1 MIISLQNDKV
11 KLIQSLQNRT
21 RTRRKARKIVLE
33 GLRLVRDACESGYQ
47 PDFILYTP
55 DIAQTALIDMLR
67 RWECTILPTS
77 ETVMRHISGT
87 QTPQG
92 IIGVFPI
99 PETDPPIKPQRLLLL
114 DGVSDPGN
122 VGTMLRT
129 AAAAGTD
136 VVLLGPGCADPYNP
150 KALRAG
156 MGAHFRLPIVEQV
169 WEDIKVYCQGLA
181 MYAADSRGE
190 LRYDS
195 VDWGRP
201 WGVIIGSEA
210 HGLSAAG
217 QSLTNNR
224 VYIPMAAATE
234 SINAAAAAAVILF
247 EAQRQRTLLP

>member
-1 MIISLQNDKV
+1 MIISLQNEKV
-11 KLIQSLQNRT
+11 KLVQSLQNRT
-21 RTRRKARKIVLE
+21 RTRRKAQKVVLE
-33 GLRLVRDACESGYQ
+33 GVRLVRDACESGYQ

-55 DIAQTALIDMLR
+55 ELEQTALLDILHR
-67 RWECTILPTS
+67 RECALLATS
-77 ETVMRHISGT
+77 ESVMRHISGT
-87 QTPQG
+87 HTPQG
-92 IIGVFPI
+92 IVGVFPV
-99 PETDPPIKPQRLLLL
+99 PELTRPLRPQRVLLL

-129 AAAAGTD
+129 AAAAGVE
-136 VVLLGPGCADPYNP
+136 VVLMGPGCADPYNP

-156 MGAHFRLPIVEQV
+156 MGAHFRLPIVEQS
-169 WEDIKVYCQGLA
+169 WEEIAAYCQDSVI
-181 MYAADSRGE
+181 YAADSHGE

-217 QSLTNNR
+217 QNLANSR

-247 EAQRQRTLLP
+247 EAQRQRG